1 MRVAVAVAVGL
12 NEAVAVGLNVAVEV
26 AVGLNEAVAVG
37 LCEVVELSEAVALGV
52 LVSEYG
58 TVAVAVKVN
67 EAVDV
72 GLNVAVGL
80 PVAYGAVAV
89 ADGAS
94 VILAVAV
101 ADAVVVVQSG
111 RSVRALPIFTHP
123 ELISKAFQVASLG
136 HTASPS
142 VDSRITPK
150 PVLPPQKL
158 EVPSVPV
165 NLQRLAEL
173 HQ

>member
-37 LCEVVELSEAVALGV
+37 LCEGLVV
-52 LVSEYG
+52 
-58 TVAVAVKVN
+58 
-67 EAVDV
+67 
-72 GLNVAVGL
+72 NVAVGL